1 MLHLLISLSPL
12 VIDLIP
18 DPIDVSDFILKQ
30 KIITES
36 FHVSLDVHIALVQED
51 PDLVLDLVL
60 LLREVIVELF
70 DKLLALFQTCNMTLS
85 AAITLSFDHL
95 GSFEAADHF
104 HLETCSFD
112 LSFVYSTGL
121 LLCGE
126 NWLGLLAFGSLS
138 HLFEQRLGLT
148 NLLQLILD
156 GHTFFRQ
163 AGRQVSR
170 RLEGAHEVCA
180 KWDLPLF

>member
-1 MLHLLISLSPL
+1 VCL
-12 VIDLIP
+12 DL
-18 DPIDVSDFILKQ
+18 
-30 KIITES
+30 
-36 FHVSLDVHIALVQED
+36 HIALLQED
-51 PDLVLDLVL
+51 SDLVLDLIL
-60 LLREVIVELF
+60 LLREVIIELF
-70 DKLLALFQTCNMTLS
+70 DELLALFQTCNMALS
-85 AAITLSFDHL
+85 AAVTLSFDHL

-112 LSFVYSTGL
+112 LSFVYLTGL
-121 LLCGE
+121 LLSGE
-126 NWLGLLAFGSLS
+126 NWLGLLGFRCLS

-163 AGRQVSR
+163 ASRQVSR

-180 KWDLPLF
+180 KWDLPLL